1 MGKFVYRAWD
11 QSGRLETGVMEADT
25 PRVAAASLQARGF
38 LVTSIVEQ
46 EQVVGAV
53 RQVQRF
59 FRINR
64 QDLVL
69 FTRQLATMLSAG
81 LPIVTTL
88 NVLEEQAAD
97 RRFREII
104 HTVRGGIERGGTLS
118 GEIARHPAAF
128 FSFYVNTVRSG
139 EVSGVLD
146 TSLNYL
152 ADYLEREY
160 DLVQRVRTA
169 ATYPLVVL
177 VFTMMVA
184 VGAVLF
190 IVPVFVGVFQSFR
203 VPLPVITRIMLA
215 VSHGMRTYGV
225 VGLVALGLFAVGV
238 STARRTEAG
247 QRVFDTWV
255 LRAPIIGPL
264 VHRLALARFG
274 RSMAVVIRS
283 GIPILEGLA
292 VVATALGNRV
302 VGAAFEVA
310 REQMREGQP
319 MADAMRKQ
327 PLIPSMV
334 VQMVRVG
341 EETGAMEE
349 VLGKV
354 ADFYEREVDNTVKR
368 FASVVEP
375 ILIVCVGG
383 VVFLVALSVLLPI
396 WTLISSL
403 PR

>member
-81 LPIVTTL
+81 LPIVTAL

-128 FSFYVNTVRSG
+128 FSFYVNTIRSG

-215 VSHGMRTYGV
+215 VSHGVRTYGV
-225 VGLVALGLFAVGV
+225 VGLAALGLFAVGV

-302 VGAAFEVA
+302 VGAAFEAA
-310 REQMREGQP
+310 REHMREGQP

>member
-1 MGKFVYRAWD
+1 MARFVYRAWD

-53 RQVQRF
+53 RQVQGF

-81 LPIVTTL
+81 LPIVTAL

-184 VGAVLF
+184 VGAILF

-203 VPLPVITRIMLA
+203 VPLPLITRIMLG
-215 VSHGMRTYGV
+215 VSHGVRTYGV
-225 VGLVALGLFAVGV
+225 VGLAALGLLAVGA
-238 STARRTEAG
+238 STARRSEAG
-247 QRVFDTWV
+247 QRAFDAWV
-255 LRAPIIGPL
+255 LRVPILGPL

-302 VGAAFEVA
+302 VGAAFETA

-341 EETGAMEE
+341 EETGAMED

>member
-1 MGKFVYRAWD
+1 MARFVYRAWD

-81 LPIVTTL
+81 LPIVTAL

-184 VGAVLF
+184 VGAILF

-203 VPLPVITRIMLA
+203 VPLPLITRIMLA
-215 VSHGMRTYGV
+215 VSHGVRTYGV
-225 VGLVALGLFAVGV
+225 VGVAALGLLALGA

-247 QRVFDTWV
+247 QRAFDAWI
-255 LRAPIIGPL
+255 LRVPLLGPL

-302 VGAAFEVA
+302 VGAAFEAA
-310 REQMREGQP
+310 REQMRAGQP

>member
-1 MGKFVYRAWD
+1 MGRFVYRAWD

-81 LPIVTTL
+81 LPIVTAL

-104 HTVRGGIERGGTLS
+104 HTVRNGIERGGTLS

-128 FSFYVNTVRSG
+128 FSFYVNTIRSG

-146 TSLNYL
+146 TTLNYL

-177 VFTMMVA
+177 VFTMMIA

-203 VPLPVITRIMLA
+203 VPLPLVTRIMLA
-215 VSHGMRTYGV
+215 VSHGVRTHGV
-225 VGLVALGLFAVGV
+225 VGLAAVGLFAVGV

-247 QRVFDTWV
+247 QRAFDKWV

-302 VGAAFEVA
+302 VGAA
-310 REQMREGQP
+310 
-319 MADAMRKQ
+319 
-327 PLIPSMV
+327 
-334 VQMVRVG
+334 
-341 EETGAMEE
+341 
-349 VLGKV
+349 
-354 ADFYEREVDNTVKR
+354 
-368 FASVVEP
+368 
-375 ILIVCVGG
+375 
-383 VVFLVALSVLLPI
+383 
-396 WTLISSL
+396 
-403 PR
+403 

>member
-11 QSGRLETGVMEADT
+11 
-25 PRVAAASLQARGF
+25 

>member
-1 MGKFVYRAWD
+1 MARFVYRAWD

-81 LPIVTTL
+81 LPIVTAL

-184 VGAVLF
+184 VGAILF

-203 VPLPVITRIMLA
+203 VPLPLITRIMLG
-215 VSHGMRTYGV
+215 VSHGVRTYGV
-225 VGLVALGLFAVGV
+225 VGLAALGLLAVV
-238 STARRTEAG
+238 ASTARRSEAG
-247 QRVFDTWV
+247 QRAFDAWV
-255 LRAPIIGPL
+255 LRVPILGPL

-302 VGAAFEVA
+302 VGAAFETA
-310 REQMREGQP
+310 REQMREGHP

-341 EETGAMEE
+341 EETGAMED

>member
-1 MGKFVYRAWD
+1 MARFVYRAWD

-25 PRVAAASLQARGF
+25 PRVAAASLQARGY
-38 LVTSIVEQ
+38 LVTSVVEQ

-81 LPIVTTL
+81 LPIVTAL

-146 TSLNYL
+146 TALNYL

-177 VFTMMVA
+177 VFTMLVA

-203 VPLPVITRIMLA
+203 VPLPLVTRVMLA
-215 VSHGMRTYGV
+215 VSHGVRTYGV
-225 VGLVALGLFAVGV
+225 VGLAALGLLAIGA
-238 STARRTEAG
+238 STARRSEAG
-247 QRVFDTWV
+247 QRAFDTWV
-255 LRAPIIGPL
+255 LRMPVLGPL

-302 VGAAFEVA
+302 VGAAFEA
-310 REQMREGQP
+310 SREQMRAGQP

>member
-1 MGKFVYRAWD
+1 
-11 QSGRLETGVMEADT
+11 MEADT

-53 RQVQRF
+53 QQVQRF

-81 LPIVTTL
+81 LPIVTAL

-177 VFTMMVA
+177 VFTMLVA
-184 VGAVLF
+184 VGAILF

-203 VPLPVITRIMLA
+203 VPLPLITRIMLG
-215 VSHGMRTYGV
+215 VSHGVRTYGV
-225 VGLVALGLFAVGV
+225 VGLAVLGLLAVGA

-247 QRVFDTWV
+247 QRAVDAWI
-255 LRAPIIGPL
+255 LRVPLLGPL

-302 VGAAFEVA
+302 VGAAFEAA
-310 REQMREGQP
+310 RDRMRAGQP

-341 EETGAMEE
+341 EETGAMED

>member
-1 MGKFVYRAWD
+1 MARFVYRAWD

-53 RQVQRF
+53 RQVQGF

-81 LPIVTTL
+81 LPIVTAL

-146 TSLNYL
+146 TSLTYL

-184 VGAVLF
+184 VGAILF

-203 VPLPVITRIMLA
+203 VPLPLITRIMLG
-215 VSHGMRTYGV
+215 VSHGVRTYGV
-225 VGLVALGLFAVGV
+225 VGLAALGLLAVGA
-238 STARRTEAG
+238 STARRSEAG
-247 QRVFDTWV
+247 QRAFDAWV
-255 LRAPIIGPL
+255 LRVPILGPL

-302 VGAAFEVA
+302 VGAAFETA

-341 EETGAMEE
+341 EETGAMED

>member
-1 MGKFVYRAWD
+1 MARFVYRAWD

-25 PRVAAASLQARGF
+25 PRVAAASLQARGY
-38 LVTSIVEQ
+38 LVTSVVEQ

-81 LPIVTTL
+81 LPIVTAL

-177 VFTMMVA
+177 VFTLLVA

-203 VPLPVITRIMLA
+203 VPLPLVTRIMLA
-215 VSHGMRTYGV
+215 VSHGVRTYGV
-225 VGLVALGLFAVGV
+225 VGLAALGLLAIGA
-238 STARRTEAG
+238 STARRSEAG
-247 QRVFDTWV
+247 QRAFDTWV
-255 LRAPIIGPL
+255 LRMPVLGPL

-283 GIPILEGLA
+283 GIPIIEGLA

-302 VGAAFEVA
+302 VGAAFEA
-310 REQMREGQP
+310 SREQMRAGQP
-319 MADAMRKQ
+319 MADAMRQQ
-327 PLIPSMV
+327 PLIPSMF

>member
-1 MGKFVYRAWD
+1 
-11 QSGRLETGVMEADT
+11 
-25 PRVAAASLQARGF
+25 VAAASLQARGY
-38 LVTSIVEQ
+38 LVTSVVEQ

-81 LPIVTTL
+81 LPIVTAL

-104 HTVRGGIERGGTLS
+104 HTVRNGIERGGTLS

-177 VFTMMVA
+177 IFTMMVA

-203 VPLPVITRIMLA
+203 VPLPLITRIMLA
-215 VSHGMRTYGV
+215 VSHGVRTYGV
-225 VGLVALGLFAVGV
+225 VGLGALALLAVGA
-238 STARRTEAG
+238 SAARQTEAG
-247 QRVFDTWV
+247 QRAFDTWV
-255 LRAPIIGPL
+255 LRVPVLGPL

-302 VGAAFEVA
+302 VGAAFETA
-310 REQMREGQP
+310 REQMRAGQP

>member
-1 MGKFVYRAWD
+1 MARFVYRAWD

-25 PRVAAASLQARGF
+25 PRVAAASLRARGF

-53 RQVQRF
+53 RQVQGF

-81 LPIVTTL
+81 LPIVTAL

-146 TSLNYL
+146 TSLTYL

-184 VGAVLF
+184 VGAILF

-203 VPLPVITRIMLA
+203 VPLPLITRIMLG
-215 VSHGMRTYGV
+215 VSHGVRTYGV
-225 VGLVALGLFAVGV
+225 VGLAALGLLAVGA
-238 STARRTEAG
+238 STARRSEAG
-247 QRVFDTWV
+247 QRAFDAWV
-255 LRAPIIGPL
+255 LRVPILGPL

-302 VGAAFEVA
+302 VGAAFETA

-341 EETGAMEE
+341 EETGAMED

>member
-1 MGKFVYRAWD
+1 
-11 QSGRLETGVMEADT
+11 
-25 PRVAAASLQARGF
+25 
-38 LVTSIVEQ
+38 
-46 EQVVGAV
+46 
-53 RQVQRF
+53 
-59 FRINR
+59 
-64 QDLVL
+64 
-69 FTRQLATMLSAG
+69 
-81 LPIVTTL
+81 
-88 NVLEEQAAD
+88 
-97 RRFREII
+97 
-104 HTVRGGIERGGTLS
+104 
-118 GEIARHPAAF
+118 
-128 FSFYVNTVRSG
+128 
-139 EVSGVLD
+139 
-146 TSLNYL
+146 
-152 ADYLEREY
+152 
-160 DLVQRVRTA
+160 
-169 ATYPLVVL
+169 
-177 VFTMMVA
+177 
-184 VGAVLF
+184 
-190 IVPVFVGVFQSFR
+190 
-203 VPLPVITRIMLA
+203 
-215 VSHGMRTYGV
+215 
-225 VGLVALGLFAVGV
+225 
-238 STARRTEAG
+238 
-247 QRVFDTWV
+247 
-255 LRAPIIGPL
+255 
-264 VHRLALARFG
+264 
-274 RSMAVVIRS
+274 MAVVIRS

-302 VGAAFEVA
+302 VGTAFEVA

>member
-1 MGKFVYRAWD
+1 MGRFVYRAWD

-81 LPIVTTL
+81 LPIVTAL

-104 HTVRGGIERGGTLS
+104 HTVRNGIERGGTLS

-128 FSFYVNTVRSG
+128 FSFYVNTIRSG

-146 TSLNYL
+146 TTLNYL

-203 VPLPVITRIMLA
+203 VPLPLVTRIMLA
-215 VSHGMRTYGV
+215 VSHGVRTYGV
-225 VGLVALGLFAVGV
+225 VGLAAVGLFAVGV

-247 QRVFDTWV
+247 QRAFDKWV

>member
-1 MGKFVYRAWD
+1 MGRFVYRAWD

-177 VFTMMVA
+177 VFTMLVA
-184 VGAVLF
+184 VGAILF

-203 VPLPVITRIMLA
+203 VPLPVITRIMLS
-215 VSHGMRTYGV
+215 VSHGVRTYGV
-225 VGLVALGLFAVGV
+225 AGLAALGLLAVGA
-238 STARRTEAG
+238 SAARRTEAG
-247 QRVFDTWV
+247 QRVVDAWI
-255 LRAPIIGPL
+255 LRVPLLGPL

-302 VGAAFEVA
+302 VGAAFEAA
-310 REQMREGQP
+310 REQMRAGQP